1 MIGHAVTSDA
11 PTTLGPE
18 RRYGNGASAG
28 DLIECRLE
36 SLRRVGGPRAGPIS
50 QSISRSGALSADDR
64 AAASPQ
70 VPPPGL
76 SHLAER
82 RLCGA
87 PDWQARTHKRA

>member
-1 MIGHAVTSDA
+1 MPCIYA

-36 SLRRVGGPRAGPIS
+36 SLQRVGGPRPVRSRKASAG
-50 QSISRSGALSADDR
+50 RGALSADDR

-82 RLCGA
+82 RLCRA
-87 PDWQARTHKRA
+87 PDWQARTHKHV